1 MRRAGDRLLFSWR
14 ANIFSRERPRLQAEA
29 PRNLAPHPQE
39 PTHKHLHGTRGS
51 SASFLSVSFLTVR
64 ARRLCCEHLLPQ
76 IALLV
81 VNMGVGHY
89 FVVVLLFIAN
99 GAAGEPLRRQ
109 APVVASGK
117 KADSG
122 KPSLTLVM
130 QKAHLSG
137 KVGKATAPL
146 IMAAPAVWRA
156 PSFYWAVFHN
166 WLYFQPWHEPHQRAV
181 PRA

>member
-99 GAAGEPLRRQ
+99 GAAGEPLAGPGAR
-109 APVVASGK
+109 SCSK
-117 KADSG
+117 CEKADSG

-137 KVGKATAPL
+137 KARQGDSTG
-146 IMAAPAVWRA
+146 
-156 PSFYWAVFHN
+156 S
-166 WLYFQPWHEPHQRAV
+166 WLRQRFGAH
-181 PRA
+181 PRFIGPFFTIGSTFSALA